1 MIGFELSRLTWR
13 KSSHSGG
20 QEDSSC
26 VEVASVPARRMIATR
41 DSKNP
46 HGPALCFSATEW
58 SGFLRRVHRGSYD
71 L

>member
-1 MIGFELSRLTWR
+1 MIGFELSRMAWR

-20 QEDSSC
+20 QEGSSC
-26 VEVASVPARRMIATR
+26 VEVASVPPERMIATR

-46 HGPALCFSATEW
+46 HGPALCFTPAEW
-58 SGFLRRVHRGSYD
+58 SGFLRQVRRGSYD